1 MASFPIQQCLV
12 GKCGKAHRIAGS
24 SVSAF
29 KLKLC
34 NLLQR
39 FCVSVSLVFRQSS
52 LGAGVSFCC
61 RMYKYLV
68 ETGHLR
74 PPSITHD
81 GCDLVKQRGRNHLCL
96 RRRHGCY
103 VVTSSR
109 TSDGCDRVRPR
120 NKRGRTRSHPPLPW
134 KATIVHIKLHVLFP
148 TWQPSSR
155 VMGLCL
161 TSSIPT

>member
-1 MASFPIQQCLV
+1 M
-12 GKCGKAHRIAGS
+12 AGS

-52 LGAGVSFCC
+52 LEAGVSFCC

-134 KATIVHIKLHVLFP
+134 KATWGVMSLF
-148 TWQPSSR
+148 TRVSCTLTCMCSSR
-155 VMGLCL
+155 LSNPHRESWVCV
-161 TSSIPT
+161 